1 MIAIDYTKK
10 NLFKLTALLLGK
22 REVEVSN
29 IVVSLKS
36 KIGTVLLETECSVV
50 THHAFGHRHI
60 RTSMSVLDNER
71 NIDRITRAGLKTAIL
86 NKKYHHTDDMAYGR
100 QYHAMRFAEQIN
112 TNK

>member
-10 NLFKLTALLLGK
+10 HLLCLTALLLGK
-22 REVEVSN
+22 RDVDVSN
-29 IVVSLKS
+29 VIVSLKS

-50 THHAFGHRHI
+50 THEVFGHRHI